1 MIAEKLPEDAMPD
14 ESALTEKWG
23 SALSAGFQVVPNVLL
38 RAQSRLG
45 LDAVDTIILLNINLH
60 WWEKDSLP
68 YPPPALIASR
78 MGVSRRTVERR
89 IFRLQKDGWL
99 RRLPAPE
106 NGEGLKIRKYDLTGL
121 VERLQRAAVAG
132 LSQRSR
138 RGRRMRNAQRG
149 KSLTRGGGQLL
160 LTGNLT

>member
-1 MIAEKLPEDAMPD
+1 MAE
-14 ESALTEKWG
+14 ESAVSEKWG

-60 WWEKDSLP
+60 WWQKDSLP
-68 YPPPALIASR
+68 YPPPALIANR

-99 RRLPAPE
+99 KRLPAPE
-106 NGEGLKIRKYDLTGL
+106 GGEGIKIRKYDLTGL
-121 VERLQRAAVAG
+121 VERLRSAAVTG
-132 LSQRSR
+132 LGQRSR
-138 RGRRMRNAQRG
+138 RGRRGPASVQRR
-149 KSLTRGGGQLL
+149 KKLTGRGGQLL
-160 LTGNLT
+160 LTGNPT